1 MHCSYEEWM
10 NQKYWKGGALYRYTG
25 WLTQLGS
32 SHFSSGR
39 GGGMVR
45 RGVSVEHTGYNIGY
59 SLFNTVI
66 FLVFILEFF
75 ASCTRRGFNLY
86 PGIYKWHNDHSAHE
100 DRCGRCRGF
109 EPGRPLSQRLVRHQ
123 WTISSLKPT
132 SHPIFTNEPPHLH
145 QWATTSSPMR
155 NHIFTNEAPHLHPWV
170 TTSSPRSKHT
180 FTLMSPHIFTHE

>member
-1 MHCSYEEWM
+1 MRSEWIK
-10 NQKYWKGGALYRYTG
+10 NIGRVEPCRYTW

-32 SHFSSGR
+32 THFSPGR
-39 GGGMVR
+39 GEGGDGQKGRVCR
-45 RGVSVEHTGYNIGY
+45 AHRLRYRI
-59 SLFNTVI
+59 FKTVI

-86 PGIYKWHNDHSAHE
+86 PGTYKWHNDHSAHE
-100 DRCGRCRGF
+100 DCCGRCRGF

-145 QWATTSSPMR
+145 QWATTSSPMS
-155 NHIFTNEAPHLHPWV
+155 NQ
-170 TTSSPRSKHT
+170 
-180 FTLMSPHIFTHE
+180 IFTHE